1 MSNFCFIWPLTR
13 SSPAV
18 YCEYC
23 ILDGNLDACSV
34 ANIPKGVLGTRVN
47 PDTRQIRVDG
57 QIRFEYG
64 YVWTWK
70 CFNPEREK
78 LRVQK
83 YPDTCG
89 GGPNCNNNVQNVPC
103 DNLIIIWPSI
113 LVVYLNKCFI
123 CYEDFRR
130 LSLSFLR
137 VISMEF
143 LLVVLTVYKTV
154 VMRIKGM
161 ITEGES
167 YWYFDIFSLLL
178 LQEMHGDNKWEFEFL
193 SEGLKGYVLWYFFK
207 RMLAAMLAA
216 IRGYV
221 HTRHRTNFRPVE
233 NSFVLGLSSR
243 GILSTVGKLRR
254 LAVPS
259 YVWTTPK
266 YWTVPCEQIVRSNF
280 WINLGFWETAHLPLP
295 PLTRS

>member
-1 MSNFCFIWPLTR
+1 MSNFWFIWPLTR

-34 ANIPKGVLGTRVN
+34 ANIPKGVLATRVN

-83 YPDTCG
+83 YPDPCG

-130 LSLSFLR
+130 LSHSFLR

-216 IRGYV
+216 IRGYI
-221 HTRHRTNFRPVE
+221 HTAPDEFSTGWKFVRFGVE
-233 NSFVLGLSSR
+233 FTRNPLNRRKIKTPSR
-243 GILSTVGKLRR
+243 SKLRVNNAKI
-254 LAVPS
+254 LNGP
-259 YVWTTPK
+259 VWTNCPVK
-266 YWTVPCEQIVRSNF
+266 FLDQFRF
-280 WINLGFWETAHLPLP
+280 LGNCPPTP

>member
-1 MSNFCFIWPLTR
+1 MATSTHVLFPIFPKESWLLEWIR
-13 SSPAV
+13 
-18 YCEYC
+18 
-23 ILDGNLDACSV
+23 ILV
-34 ANIPKGVLGTRVN
+34 R
-47 PDTRQIRVDG
+47 
-57 QIRFEYG
+57 
-64 YVWTWK
+64 YVWTD
-70 CFNPEREK
+70 
-78 LRVQK
+78 K
-83 YPDTCG
+83 YDLNTDTCG
-89 GGPNCNNNVQNVPC
+89 HGNVLMRKEKSWGFKNTRIHVEGGPNCNNNVQNVPC

-178 LQEMHGDNKWEFEFL
+178 LQEMHRDSKWEFEFL

-207 RMLAAMLAA
+207 RMLAAMLAT
-216 IRGYV
+216 IRGYI
-221 HTRHRTNFRPVE
+221 HTAPDEFSTGWKFVRFRVE
-233 NSFVLGLSSR
+233 FTRNPLNRRKIKTPSR
-243 GILSTVGKLRR
+243 SKLRVNNAKI
-254 LAVPS
+254 LNGP
-259 YVWTTPK
+259 VWTNCPVK
-266 YWTVPCEQIVRSNF
+266 FLDQFRF
-280 WINLGFWETAHLPLP
+280 LGNCPPTP